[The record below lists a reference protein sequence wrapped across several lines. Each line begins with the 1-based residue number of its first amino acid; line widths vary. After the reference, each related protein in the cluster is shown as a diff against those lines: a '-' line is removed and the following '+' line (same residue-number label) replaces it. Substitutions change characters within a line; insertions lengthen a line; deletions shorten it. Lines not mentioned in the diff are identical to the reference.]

1 MNQNLRRVISS
12 AAVWCSVMFL
22 SVSAMAQGVS
32 GTVSDAAS
40 GELLPGVSVTIQGT
54 STGTVT
60 DMMGKYS
67 INASNG
73 QSLMFSLFGYQT
85 QVAEVSGSSVN
96 VSLKADRQQLEE
108 VVVIGY
114 GTQKKKDLTGSSAQ
128 VSAEDFNG
136 GVVTSPELLIQG
148 KAAGITITP
157 TNGEPGGGV
166 SVRVR
171 GGTSISSSNEPL
183 YVIDGM
189 PIQAANTLPD
199 GTGQTGGSQR
209 NPLSRLNP
217 NDIESITV
225 LKDASAT
232 AIYGARGANGVVLIT
247 TKKGA
252 NGRMSVDYNYQVS
265 ASTLAKKL
273 DLLNADEYRAAVNRF
288 NLGNTLGDANTD
300 WQDEIFQTGIAQQH
314 NLSLNGGNE
323 KGSYRLSLGYLDQ
336 DGIVLNSGTER
347 FTSRLSMNQKTL
359 NDKLTLSANVN
370 VSQQDDNLT
379 PYQQV
384 GGYTGGI
391 FTNMLK
397 MNPTLPVKD
406 ANGNYTFVSNAIRN
420 PVEAAMEIDDVA
432 RTVGVT
438 MNGTARLDLGDVV
451 EGLSATANA
460 GYDQYGTIRK
470 TYLPKSTPYGV
481 ADNGIAAQK
490 YGQVSSKVLET
501 YLNYDNEVAGNM
513 MNLIAGY
520 SWQENNYEGFGARA
534 KQFVTDNYSFNNLD
548 GGGLA
553 ELGDKYSY
561 RGQSRLISF
570 FGRANYDI
578 AGKYMLTATVR
589 QDGSSKFGADNKWG
603 VFPSAAVAWRLS
615 EEAFIPEMF
624 TDLKLRAGWG
634 VVGNEAIGEYQSIAR
649 IGTGSAA
656 VIGGSSTS
664 GTGYLNPANS
674 GLRWESTA
682 STNLGIDWELNGGKF
697 YGSFDVFQKNT
708 SDLLLTVPAPAPSVA
723 PTLLANVGAT
733 SNNGFDL
740 MLNYS
745 LVSTSDFG
753 WDIGFNLSRSR
764 LMVEDLGTNEQILT
778 GPIGGAG
785 QSGAY
790 SQKLVVGQAYG
801 TFYGLVYNSADGSYS
816 SEADIIG
823 IAQPDFTYGLL
834 NTFHYGKINASIFLR
849 GQQGG
854 DVFNNTAMEYTTLDN
869 LNTNINLMK
878 PALDFDDAMLTSTPT
893 YSSQWIEDASFLRID
908 NVNISYNLDVNGVD
922 WLNSAVVGLSGQ
934 NLFLFT
940 GYSGYDPEV
949 NTDAAANGAPSLG
962 VDYMNYPRARTI
974 ALNVKFN
981 LK

>member
-22 SVSAMAQGVS
+22 SVSAMAQSVS
-32 GTVSDAAS
+32 GTVSDASS

-85 QVAEVSGSSVN
+85 QVAEVSGSTVN

-273 DLLNADEYRAAVNRF
+273 DLLTADEYRAAVNRF
-288 NLGNTLGDANTD
+288 GLGNVLGDANTD
-300 WQDEIFQTGIAQQH
+300 WQDEVFQTGIAQQH

-359 NDKLTLSANVN
+359 NDKLTLSGNVN

-379 PYQQV
+379 PYQQ
-384 GGYTGGI
+384 TGGFEGGL
-391 FTNMLK
+391 FTNVMK
-397 MNPTLPVKD
+397 MNPTLPVYD
-406 ANGNYTFVSNAIRN
+406 ADGNYTFVSNSVRN
-420 PVEAAMEIDDVA
+420 PVQAALEIDDVA
-432 RTVGVT
+432 RTLSLT
-438 MNGTARLDLGDVV
+438 MNGSARLDLGDVV
-451 EGLSATANA
+451 EGLSATANT
-460 GYDQYGTIRK
+460 GYDTYNTIRK

-481 ADNGIAAQK
+481 ADNGVGSQK

-501 YLNYDNEVAGNM
+501 YLNYDKDVAGNM
-513 MNLIAGY
+513 LNLMAGY
-520 SWQENNYEGFGARA
+520 SWQENNYEGFGATA
-534 KQFVTDNYSFNNLD
+534 KNFVTDNYSFNNLD

-578 AGKYMLTATVR
+578 DGKLMLTGTVR
-589 QDGSSKFGADNKWG
+589 RDGSSKFGADNKWG
-603 VFPSAAVAWRLS
+603 IFPSFAAALRLS
-615 EEAFIPEMF
+615 EFDFVPETF
-624 TDLKLRAGWG
+624 SDLKLRAGWG

-649 IGTGSAA
+649 IGTGSNA
-656 VIGGSSTS
+656 VIGGTNTS
-664 GTGYLNPANS
+664 GTGYLNPANP

-682 STNLGIDWELNGGKF
+682 STNVGIDFELNGGKF
-697 YGSFDVFQKNT
+697 YGSLDLFQKNT
-708 SDLLLTVPAPAPSVA
+708 DNLLLTVPAPAPSVA

-740 MLNYS
+740 MLNYA
-745 LVSTSDFG
+745 LVSTPDFG
-753 WDIGFNLSRSR
+753 WDLGFNVSRSR
-764 LMVEDLGTNEQILT
+764 LVVEDLGTNAEILT
-778 GPIGGAG
+778 APISGAG
-785 QSGAY
+785 QSGAFA
-790 SQKLVVGQAYG
+790 QKLVVGEAYG
-801 TFYGLVYNSADGSYS
+801 TFYGLVYNTDGTYG
-816 SEADIIG
+816 SEAEVIG
-823 IAQPDFTYGLL
+823 LAQPNFTYGLM
-834 NTFHYGKINASIFLR
+834 NTFSFGKFNANIFFR

-854 DVFNNTAMEYTTLDN
+854 SVFNNTAMEYTTLDN
-869 LNTNINLMK
+869 LNTNINLLK

-893 YSSQWIEDASFLRID
+893 YSSQWIEDASFLRLD
-908 NVNISYNLDVNGVD
+908 NLNISYNIDVEGSD

-934 NLFLFT
+934 NLMLFT
-940 GYSGYDPEV
+940 NYTGYDPEV
-949 NTDAAANGAPSLG
+949 NTSASANGAPSLG
-962 VDYMNYPRARTI
+962 VDYTNYPRARTI

>member
-1 MNQNLRRVISS
+1 MNRKLRRVISS
-12 AAVWCSVMFL
+12 SLVWCTVALFGIQ
-22 SVSAMAQGVS
+22 ANAQVS
-32 GTVSDAAS
+32 GSVSDASS

-67 INASNG
+67 INAAEG
-73 QSLMFSLFGYQT
+73 QTLMFSLFGYQT
-85 QVAEVSGSSVN
+85 AAQAVSGKTMDMQ
-96 VSLKADRQQLEE
+96 LKADRQQLEE

-136 GVVTSPELLIQG
+136 GVVTSPEMLIQG

-183 YVIDGM
+183 YIIDGM
-189 PIQAANTLPD
+189 PVQNGSTLP
-199 GTGQTGGSQR
+199 GGEGETAGSQR

-247 TKKGA
+247 TKRGA
-252 NGRMSVDYNYQVS
+252 AGRMSVDYNYQIA
-265 ASTLAKKL
+265 ASTLPKKL
-273 DLLNADEYRAAVNRF
+273 PLLNAAEYKEQVARF
-288 NLGNTLGDANTD
+288 GLGNVLGDADTD
-300 WQDEIFQTGIAQQH
+300 WQDEMFQTGIATQH
-314 NLSLNGGNE
+314 NLSLNGGTE
-323 KGSYRLSLGYLDQ
+323 AGSYRLSLGYLDQ
-336 DGIVLNSGTER
+336 DGIVINSGTSR
-347 FTSRLSMNQKTL
+347 LTSRLSMTQKTL
-359 NDKLTLSANVN
+359 DGKLTLSGNVN

-384 GGYTGGI
+384 GGFTGGI

-397 MNPTLPVKD
+397 MNPTLPVKQAD
-406 ANGNYTFVSNAIRN
+406 GSYTLVSNAIRN
-420 PVEAAMEIDDVA
+420 PVEAALEIDDVA

-438 MNGTARLDLGDVV
+438 MNGSARLDLSDFV
-451 EGLSATANA
+451 EGLSATANG
-460 GYDQYGTIRK
+460 GYDQYGTVRK

-481 ADNGIAAQK
+481 TENGVAAQK
-490 YGQVSSKVLET
+490 YGQINSKVLET
-501 YLNYDNEVAGNM
+501 YLNYDHEVAGNM
-513 MNLIAGY
+513 MNLTAGY

-534 KQFVTDNYSFNNLD
+534 KNFVTDNYSYNNLD
-548 GGGLA
+548 GGGVA

-561 RGQSRLISF
+561 RGMSRLISF

-578 AGKYMLTATVR
+578 DGKLMLTGTVR
-589 QDGSSKFGADNKWG
+589 RDGSSKFGADNKWG
-603 VFPSAAVAWRLS
+603 VFPSFAAALRLS
-615 EEAFIPEMF
+615 EFDFVPETF
-624 TDLKLRAGWG
+624 SDLKLRAGWG

-649 IGTGSAA
+649 IGTGSNA
-656 VIGGSSTS
+656 VIGGTNTS
-664 GTGYLNPANS
+664 GTGYLNPANP
-674 GLRWESTA
+674 GLRWESTS
-682 STNLGIDWELNGGKF
+682 STNVGIDWEMNDGKF
-697 YGSFDVFQKNT
+697 YGSVDVFSKNT

-733 SNNGFDL
+733 SNAGVDV

-745 LVSTSDFG
+745 LVSNSDFG
-753 WDIGFNLSRSR
+753 WDIGVNVSRSR
-764 LMVEDLGTNEQILT
+764 LIVQDLGTNEQILT

-801 TFYGLVYNSADGSYS
+801 TFYGLVYEGEDLYS
-816 SEADIIG
+816 EEAQIIG
-823 IAQPDFTYGLL
+823 IAQPDFTYGVL
-834 NTFHYGKINASIFLR
+834 NTFRYGKFNASVFFR

-869 LNTNINLMK
+869 LNTNINLLK
-878 PALDFDDAMLTSTPT
+878 PATEFSDAMLTSTPT
-893 YSSQWIEDASFLRID
+893 YSSQWIEDASFLRLD
-908 NVNISYNLDVNGVD
+908 NLNISYNVDVEGID

-934 NLFLFT
+934 NLMLLT

-949 NTDAAANGAPSLG
+949 NTDASANGAPSIG

>member
-1 MNQNLRRVISS
+1 MNQNLRRVLSS
-12 AAVWCSVMFL
+12 TTLWCSMLLLGSQVAYAQ
-22 SVSAMAQGVS
+22 SEGEGGDDAMSQ
-32 GTVSDAAS
+32 
-40 GELLPGVSVTIQGT
+40 
-54 STGTVT
+54 T
-60 DMMGKYS
+60 DM
-67 INASNG
+67 
-73 QSLMFSLFGYQT
+73 LF
-85 QVAEVSGSSVN
+85 E
-96 VSLKADRQQLEE
+96 QLEE

-136 GVVTSPELLIQG
+136 GVVTSPEMLIQG

-189 PIQAANTLPD
+189 PVQSANTLPD
-199 GTGQTGGSQR
+199 GTGLTGGSQR

-247 TKKGA
+247 TKKGKGGA
-252 NGRMSVDYNYQVS
+252 MSVDYNYQVS

-273 DLLNADEYRAAVNRF
+273 DLLTADEYKAAVSRF
-288 NLGNTLGDANTD
+288 GLGNTLGNADTD
-300 WQDEIFQTGIAQQH
+300 WQDEVFQTGVAQQH
-314 NLSLNGGNE
+314 NLSLAGGTAAGN
-323 KGSYRLSLGYLDQ
+323 YRLSLGYLDQ
-336 DGIVLNSGTER
+336 DGIVINSGTER

-359 NDKLTLSANVN
+359 DGKLTLSGNIN

-379 PYQQV
+379 PYQQ
-384 GGYTGGI
+384 TGGFEGGL
-391 FTNMLK
+391 FTNVMK
-397 MNPTLPVKD
+397 MNPTLPVYD
-406 ANGNYTFVSNAIRN
+406 ADGNYTFVSNSVRN
-420 PVEAAMEIDDVA
+420 PVQAALEIDDVA
-432 RTVGVT
+432 RTTGIT
-438 MNGTARLDLGDVV
+438 MNGTARLDLGDVL
-451 EGLSATANA
+451 EGLSATANT
-460 GYDQYGTIRK
+460 GYDTYNTLRK
-470 TYLPKSTPYGV
+470 TYLPKATPYGV
-481 ADNGIAAQK
+481 ADNGVASQK
-490 YGQVSSKVLET
+490 YGQVSSQVLET
-501 YLNYDNEVAGNM
+501 YLNYDAEVAGNM
-513 MNLIAGY
+513 LNFMAGY
-520 SWQENNYEGFGARA
+520 SWQENNYEGFGATA
-534 KQFVTDNYSFNNLD
+534 YEFVTDNYSFNNLD
-548 GGGLA
+548 GGGRA
-553 ELGDKYSY
+553 QLGDKYSY
-561 RGQSRLISF
+561 RGQSRLVSF
-570 FGRANYDI
+570 YTRANYDI
-578 AGKYMLTATVR
+578 GGKLMLTGTVR
-589 QDGSSKFGADNKWG
+589 RDGSSKFGADNKWG
-603 VFPSAAVAWRLS
+603 IFPSFAAALRLS
-615 EEAFIPEMF
+615 EFDFVPEAFS
-624 TDLKLRAGWG
+624 DLKLRAGWG

-649 IGTGSAA
+649 IGTGSNA
-656 VIGGSSTS
+656 VIGGSATS
-664 GTGYLNPANS
+664 GTGYLNPANP

-682 STNLGIDWELNGGKF
+682 STNIGLDWEMNGGKF
-697 YGSFDVFQKNT
+697 YGSLDLFQKNT

-949 NTDAAANGAPSLG
+949 NTDASANGAPSLG

>member
-1 MNQNLRRVISS
+1 MNRNLRRVLSS
-12 AAVWCSVMFL
+12 ATLWCSVL
-22 SVSAMAQGVS
+22 VLG
-32 GTVSDAAS
+32 
-40 GELLPGVSVTIQGT
+40 
-54 STGTVT
+54 
-60 DMMGKYS
+60 
-67 INASNG
+67 
-73 QSLMFSLFGYQT
+73 T
-85 QVAEVSGSSVN
+85 QVAYAQNEGEGD
-96 VSLKADRQQLEE
+96 ADAMSQADMMFEQLEE

-114 GTQKKKDLTGSSAQ
+114 GTQKKKDLTGSSAS

-183 YVIDGM
+183 YIIDGM
-189 PIQAANTLPD
+189 PVQSGSTLP
-199 GTGQTGGSQR
+199 GGEGETSGSQR

-252 NGRMSVDYNYQVS
+252 AGRMSVDYSYQVS
-265 ASTLAKKL
+265 ASSLPKKL
-273 DLLNADEYRAAVNRF
+273 DMLNASEYKAAVARF
-288 NLGNTLGDANTD
+288 GLGNVLGSADTD
-300 WQDEIFQTGIAQQH
+300 WQDEMFQTGMATQH
-314 NLSLNGGNE
+314 NLSLNGGTE
-323 KGSYRLSLGYLDQ
+323 AGSYRLSMGYLDQ
-336 DGIVLNSGTER
+336 DGIVINSGTNR

-451 EGLSATANA
+451 EGLSATANV

-513 MNLIAGY
+513 MNLTAGY

-548 GGGLA
+548 GAGLA

-578 AGKYMLTATVR
+578 AGKYLLTATVR

-615 EEAFIPEMF
+615 EEAFVPEMF

-674 GLRWESTA
+674 VCV
-682 STNLGIDWELNGGKF
+682 GK
-697 YGSFDVFQKNT
+697 V
-708 SDLLLTVPAPAPSVA
+708 LLL
-723 PTLLANVGAT
+723 PT
-733 SNNGFDL
+733 
-740 MLNYS
+740 
-745 LVSTSDFG
+745 
-753 WDIGFNLSRSR
+753 
-764 LMVEDLGTNEQILT
+764 
-778 GPIGGAG
+778 
-785 QSGAY
+785 
-790 SQKLVVGQAYG
+790 
-801 TFYGLVYNSADGSYS
+801 
-816 SEADIIG
+816 
-823 IAQPDFTYGLL
+823 
-834 NTFHYGKINASIFLR
+834 
-849 GQQGG
+849 
-854 DVFNNTAMEYTTLDN
+854 
-869 LNTNINLMK
+869 
-878 PALDFDDAMLTSTPT
+878 
-893 YSSQWIEDASFLRID
+893 
-908 NVNISYNLDVNGVD
+908 
-922 WLNSAVVGLSGQ
+922 
-934 NLFLFT
+934 
-940 GYSGYDPEV
+940 
-949 NTDAAANGAPSLG
+949 
-962 VDYMNYPRARTI
+962 
-974 ALNVKFN
+974 
-981 LK
+981 

>member
-1 MNQNLRRVISS
+1 MNLNLRRVFTSTTL
-12 AAVWCSVMFL
+12 WCSVLLLGSQVAFAQNEGEGDAN
-22 SVSAMAQGVS
+22 SAMSQA
-32 GTVSDAAS
+32 D
-40 GELLPGVSVTIQGT
+40 E
-54 STGTVT
+54 
-60 DMMGKYS
+60 
-67 INASNG
+67 
-73 QSLMFSLFGYQT
+73 MF
-85 QVAEVSGSSVN
+85 E
-96 VSLKADRQQLEE
+96 QLEE

-114 GTQKKKDLTGSSAQ
+114 GTQKKKDLTGSSAS

-136 GVVTSPELLIQG
+136 GVVTSPEMLIQG

-189 PIQAANTLPD
+189 PIQSANTLPG
-199 GTGQTGGSQR
+199 GTGLTGGSQR

-247 TKKGA
+247 TKKGKGGSA
-252 NGRMSVDYNYQVS
+252 MAVDYNYQLS

-273 DLLNADEYRAAVNRF
+273 DLLTADEYRAAVNRF
-288 NLGNTLGDANTD
+288 GLGNTLGNADTD
-300 WQDEIFQTGIAQQH
+300 WQDEVFQTGVAQQH
-314 NLSLNGGNE
+314 NLSLSGGSAEGN
-323 KGSYRLSLGYLDQ
+323 YRLSLGYLDQ
-336 DGIVLNSGTER
+336 DGIVINSGTER

-359 NDKLTLSANVN
+359 DGKLTLSGNIN

-379 PYQQV
+379 PYQQT
-384 GGYTGGI
+384 GGFEGGI
-391 FTNMLK
+391 FTNVMK
-397 MNPTLPVKD
+397 MNPTLPVYD
-406 ANGNYTFVSNAIRN
+406 ADGNYTFVSNSVRN
-420 PVEAAMEIDDVA
+420 PVQAALEIDDVA
-432 RTVGVT
+432 RTTGIT
-438 MNGTARLDLGDVV
+438 MNGTARLDLGDLV
-451 EGLSATANA
+451 EGLSATANT
-460 GYDQYGTIRK
+460 GYDTYNTLRK

-490 YGQVSSKVLET
+490 FGQVSSQVLET
-501 YLNYDNEVAGNM
+501 YLNYDAEVGGNM
-513 MNLIAGY
+513 LNLIGGY
-520 SWQENNYEGFGARA
+520 SWQENNYEGFGATA
-534 KQFVTDNYSFNNLD
+534 YDFVTDNYSFNNLD
-548 GGGLA
+548 GGGRA
-553 ELGDKYSY
+553 QLGDKYSY
-561 RGQSRLISF
+561 RGASRLVSF
-570 FGRANYDI
+570 YTRANYDI
-578 AGKYMLTATVR
+578 GGKLMLTGTVR
-589 QDGSSKFGADNKWG
+589 RDGSSKFGANNKWG
-603 VFPSAAVAWRLS
+603 VFPSFAAALRLS
-615 EEAFIPEMF
+615 EFDFVPESF
-624 TDLKLRAGWG
+624 SDLKLRAGWG

-649 IGTGSAA
+649 IGTGSNA
-656 VIGGSSTS
+656 VIGGSPTS
-664 GTGYLNPANS
+664 GTGYLNPANPS
-674 GLRWESTA
+674 LRWESTA
-682 STNLGIDWELNGGKF
+682 STNVGLDWELNDGKF
-697 YGSFDVFQKNT
+697 YGSLDVFQKNT

-733 SNNGFDL
+733 SNTGFDL
-740 MLNYS
+740 MLNYA

-764 LMVEDLGTNEQILT
+764 LMIEDLGTNSDILT
-778 GPIGGAG
+778 GAISGAG
-785 QSGAY
+785 QSGAFA
-790 SQKLVVGQAYG
+790 QKLVVGEAYG